1 MLKLTIHNNLSEMA
15 ALEPFVEQISEEYG
29 LDMAFSFQLHL
40 SLDEAVSNVVNYAYG
55 EQKDMP
61 ITIEAEMTTDA
72 DRRQLVLHLIDNGM
86 AFNPL
91 EEAPEV
97 DVTLSAEERQIG
109 GLGIFLI
116 RQVMDE
122 VRYERLS
129 EQNRL
134 TMVKYL

>member
-1 MLKLTIHNNLSEMA
+1 MLKLTIHNDLSEMT
-15 ALEPFVEQISEEYG
+15 ALEPFVDQMSEEYG

-40 SLDEAVSNVVNYAYG
+40 ALDEAVSNVVNYAYG
-55 EQKDMP
+55 ELQGMP
-61 ITIEAEMTTDA
+61 VTIEAEKSTDNE
-72 DRRQLVLHLIDNGM
+72 RSSLVIRIIDNGLE
-86 AFNPL
+86 FNPL

-97 DVTLSAEERQIG
+97 DVTLNAEERQIG

-129 EQNRL
+129 DQNRL
-134 TMVKYL
+134 TMIKYL

>member
-1 MLKLTIHNNLSEMA
+1 MQKLTIHNDLSEMT
-15 ALEPFVEQISEEYG
+15 ALEPFVDQMSEEYG

-40 SLDEAVSNVVNYAYG
+40 ALDEAVSNVVNYAYG
-55 EQKDMP
+55 ELQGMP
-61 ITIEAEMTTDA
+61 VTIEAEKSTDN
-72 DRRQLVLHLIDNGM
+72 DRSSLVIRIIDNGLE
-86 AFNPL
+86 FNPL

-97 DVTLSAEERQIG
+97 DVTLNAEERQIG

-129 EQNRL
+129 DQNRL
-134 TMVKYL
+134 TMIKYL

>member
-1 MLKLTIHNNLSEMA
+1 MLTLTIHNDVSEMA

-61 ITIEAEMTTDA
+61 ITIEAQDTTVG
-72 DRRQLVLHLIDNGM
+72 DRRQLVLRLIDNGM
-86 AFNPL
+86 EFNPL
-91 EEAPEV
+91 DEAPEV
-97 DVTLSAEERQIG
+97 DVTLSAEERQVG

-122 VRYERLS
+122 VNYERLDG
-129 EQNRL
+129 QNLL
-134 TMVKYL
+134 TMIKYL

>member
-1 MLKLTIHNNLSEMA
+1 MLKLTIHNDLSEMT
-15 ALEPFVEQISEEYG
+15 ALEPFVDQMSEEYG

-40 SLDEAVSNVVNYAYG
+40 ALDEAVSNVVNYAYG
-55 EQKDMP
+55 ELQGMP
-61 ITIEAEMTTDA
+61 VIIEAEKSTDN
-72 DRRQLVLHLIDNGM
+72 DRSSLVIRIIDNGLE
-86 AFNPL
+86 FNPL

-97 DVTLSAEERQIG
+97 DVTLNAEERQIG

-129 EQNRL
+129 DQNRL
-134 TMVKYL
+134 TMIKYL

>member
-1 MLKLTIHNNLSEMA
+1 MA

-61 ITIEAEMTTDA
+61 ITIEAQDTTVG
-72 DRRQLVLHLIDNGM
+72 DRRQLVLRLIDNGM
-86 AFNPL
+86 EFNPL
-91 EEAPEV
+91 DEAPEV
-97 DVTLSAEERQIG
+97 DVTLSAEERQVG

-122 VRYERLS
+122 VNYERLDG
-129 EQNRL
+129 QNLL
-134 TMVKYL
+134 TMIKYL

>member
-1 MLKLTIHNNLSEMA
+1 MLKLTIHNDLSEMA
-15 ALEPFVEQISEEYG
+15 ALEPFVDQMTEEYG

-40 SLDEAVSNVVNYAYG
+40 ALDEAVSNVVNYAYG
-55 EQKDMP
+55 EQQGMP
-61 ITIEAEMTTDA
+61 ITIEAEKSTDN
-72 DRRQLVLHLIDNGM
+72 DRCSLVICIIDNGTE
-86 AFNPL
+86 FNPL

-129 EQNRL
+129 DQNRL
-134 TMVKYL
+134 TMIKYL

>member
-1 MLKLTIHNNLSEMA
+1 MLKLTIHNDLSEMT
-15 ALEPFVEQISEEYG
+15 ALEPFVDQMSEEYG

-40 SLDEAVSNVVNYAYG
+40 ALDEAVSNVVNYAYG
-55 EQKDMP
+55 ELQGMP
-61 ITIEAEMTTDA
+61 VTIEAEKSTDN
-72 DRRQLVLHLIDNGM
+72 DRSSLVIRIIDNGLE
-86 AFNPL
+86 FNPL

-129 EQNRL
+129 DQNRL
-134 TMVKYL
+134 TMIKYL

>member
-1 MLKLTIHNNLSEMA
+1 MA

-61 ITIEAEMTTDA
+61 ITIEAQDTTVG
-72 DRRQLVLHLIDNGM
+72 DRRQLVLRLIDNGM
-86 AFNPL
+86 EFNPL
-91 EEAPEV
+91 DEAPEV
-97 DVTLSAEERQIG
+97 DVTLSAEERQVG

-122 VRYERLS
+122 VSYERKS
-129 EQNRL
+129 GQNQL
-134 TMVKYL
+134 TMIKYL

>member
-1 MLKLTIHNNLSEMA
+1 MLKLTIHNDLSEMT
-15 ALEPFVEQISEEYG
+15 ALEPFVDQMSEEYG

-40 SLDEAVSNVVNYAYG
+40 ALDEAVSNVVNYAYG
-55 EQKDMP
+55 ELQGMP
-61 ITIEAEMTTDA
+61 VTIEAEKSTDN
-72 DRRQLVLHLIDNGM
+72 DRSSLVIRIIDNGLE
-86 AFNPL
+86 FNPL

-97 DVTLSAEERQIG
+97 DVTLNAEERQIG

-129 EQNRL
+129 DQNRL
-134 TMVKYL
+134 TMIKYL

>member
-1 MLKLTIHNNLSEMA
+1 MLKLTIHNDLSEMT
-15 ALEPFVEQISEEYG
+15 ALEPFVDQMSEEYG

-40 SLDEAVSNVVNYAYG
+40 ALDEAVSNVVNYAYG
-55 EQKDMP
+55 ELQDMP
-61 ITIEAEMTTDA
+61 VTIEAEKSTDNG
-72 DRRQLVLHLIDNGM
+72 RSSLVIRIIDNGLE
-86 AFNPL
+86 FNPL

-97 DVTLSAEERQIG
+97 DVTLNAEERQIG

-129 EQNRL
+129 DQNRL
-134 TMVKYL
+134 TMIKYL

>member
-1 MLKLTIHNNLSEMA
+1 MLKLTIHNDLSEMT
-15 ALEPFVEQISEEYG
+15 ALEPFVDQMSEEYG

-40 SLDEAVSNVVNYAYG
+40 ALDEAVSNVVNYAYG
-55 EQKDMP
+55 ELQDMP
-61 ITIEAEMTTDA
+61 VTIEAEKSTDN
-72 DRRQLVLHLIDNGM
+72 DRSSLVIRIIDNGLE
-86 AFNPL
+86 FNPL

-97 DVTLSAEERQIG
+97 DVTLNAEERQIG

-129 EQNRL
+129 DQNRL
-134 TMVKYL
+134 TMIKYL